1 MDVDYVGGALR
12 RLCEGIR
19 NLRVV
24 PEVRS
29 VLIFETECLLQ
40 RFDVLVKAE
49 KERDK
54 LLQSRWTLARG
65 FGVVVA
71 ERDEVRLELGS
82 AHAGLELLRG
92 DLAGVRVELVS
103 VKRVR
108 DVVVTERDEARKE
121 AAH

>member
-1 MDVDYVGGALR
+1 MDYVGGALR

-54 LLQSRWTLARG
+54 LLQSRWTLAQG